1 MTEKTITARSS
12 FTMQYNPEFP
22 YHLAVVH
29 EDGYVNDK
37 QWSPASNDIE
47 NSIYFSEHDG
57 ESIGPAVELFGA
69 LCGPIYIEGA
79 KLHSHD
85 EYTGT
90 GDTSKNVWMES
101 WNTDALEALD
111 GKSFGFVVEQK
122 FELIDGEWEPK
133 SITYKAAPG
142 GIYKAES
149 TFNY

>member
-12 FTMQYNPEFP
+12 FTMRFNPEFP
-22 YHLAVVH
+22 NHLAAVH
-29 EDGYVNDK
+29 DDGHMNADGK
-37 QWSPASNDIE
+37 LSHQPHKE
-47 NSIYFSEHDG
+47 GSIYFGEHDG
-57 ESIGPAVELFGA
+57 ESIDEAVMLYMALTGPL
-69 LCGPIYIEGA
+69 YIEGA
-79 KLHSHD
+79 KLHTHS

-90 GDTSKNVWMES
+90 GDTSKSVWLES
-101 WNTDALEALD
+101 WDTDALEALD
-111 GKSFGFVVEQK
+111 GKSFRFVVQKK